1 MTAPPVASAPAVKP
15 SPVAHAVPPAPAG
28 AVGKDGHAAEKE
40 KASAIAGNGNGR
52 PHVETSLPASAPA
65 ADGDGVPSVAVF
77 REDLLQTI
85 SDRTGYPIEM
95 LDEKLELEAGLG
107 IDSIKTIEIFGLLSK
122 YHAYLPGANDD
133 QEESLAAFAKLRT
146 IADILGAYEV
156 NANAHR
162 QQPRPGGDGSNGD
175 GTAGNGNGSTATAV
189 ERATL
194 TAVEAPRGAD
204 GQKKNS
210 RELISS

>member
-1 MTAPPVASAPAVKP
+1 MKP
-15 SPVAHAVPPAPAG
+15 SPVAHAAPPAPAG

-40 KASAIAGNGNGR
+40 KASAVAGNGNGR
-52 PHVETSLPASAPA
+52 PHVETSLPGSAPA

-162 QQPRPGGDGSNGD
+162 QQPRPGGDGANGD

-189 ERATL
+189 ERVTL